1 MQMTEKIK
9 VADFSDLVP
18 LVGRKVI
25 VDGEEIGLF
34 LTENNEIKAVNNVC
48 PHKGGPLSEGTVSG
62 DFVFCPLH
70 DTKVDLCTG
79 ETPEEGYEC
88 VKTYVV
94 EVIDDEVF
102 ICL

>member
-1 MQMTEKIK
+1 MTVSEKIK
-9 VADFSDLVP
+9 VANVSDLVP
-18 LVGRKVI
+18 LVGKKV
-25 VDGEEIGLF
+25 VVKGEEIGLF
-34 LTENNEIKAVNNVC
+34 LTEDNEIKAVNNVC

-79 ETPEEGYEC
+79 ETPEEDYGCVQTYE
-88 VKTYVV
+88 V
-94 EVIDDEVF
+94 EVVDDEVH